1 MEAEG
6 GEGLRDINFV
16 ICSFDKPNSLQ
27 ASIESIIQYVKG
39 FDYVMTVMYDVSDKP
54 DSAKPLY
61 EKLPKMYD
69 NIRLVPGTDNLIL
82 TERNLGCNSIEAR
95 YHVEMDDDVLVQ
107 KDCIRNLYDTMERDA
122 AIGIAVP
129 LLPFRGSMFYL
140 KQVAMLPEELM
151 KKLIDNDDIRKDLP
165 ELQKWY
171 EENVYVPRNPKIKS
185 DYVELFEL
193 SLMMKCEKMKPLGC
207 FDWDEYLDT
216 GRSACHANEELMIR
230 LDAAN
235 MKVAV
240 VNTAMALHCHH
251 SRFKKDPRWG
261 DGVHL
266 ADAHFKEKV
275 GNKIGLCKKR
285 LETNLTA
292 NYRYK
297 WKSAMLNMPRGCP
310 DTMPTM

>member
-1 MEAEG
+1 METKGEEG
-6 GEGLRDINFV
+6 VKDINII

-27 ASIESIIQYVKG
+27 AAIESIVQYTSG
-39 FDYVMTVMYDVSDKP
+39 FDYVMTIMYDVSDKP

-61 EKLPKMYD
+61 QKLVKSYD
-69 NIRLVPGTDNLIL
+69 NVRLVAGTDNLIL
-82 TERNLGCNSIEAR
+82 TERNLGCNSISAR

-107 KDCIRNLYDTMERDA
+107 KDCIRNLYDTMERDP

-129 LLPFRGSMFYL
+129 LLNFRGSMFYMS
-140 KQVAMLPEELM
+140 QVAMLPHDLM
-151 KKLIDNDDIRKDLP
+151 LKLIDNDDIRKDLP

-171 EENVYVPRNPKIKS
+171 EDNVYVSRNPKIKS
-185 DYVELFEL
+185 NYIDMFEL
-193 SLMMKCEKMKPLGC
+193 SLMMKSEKMKILGC

-230 LDAAN
+230 MDEKN
-235 MKVAV
+235 MKAAV
-240 VNTAMALHCHH
+240 VNTAMAMHCHH
-251 SRFKKDPRWG
+251 HRFKRDPRWG

-275 GNKIGLCKKR
+275 GDKIWLSKKR
-285 LETNLTA
+285 LERNLTA

-297 WKSAMLNMPRGCP
+297 WKCSMANMPRGCP
-310 DTMPTM
+310 NTMPTL

>member
-1 MEAEG
+1 MK
-6 GEGLRDINFV
+6 DINFV
-16 ICSFDKPNSLQ
+16 ICSFDRPNSLQ
-27 ASIESIIQYVKG
+27 ATIESIIKYVTG
-39 FDYVMTVMYDVSDKP
+39 FDYALTIMYDVSDKP

-61 EKLPKMYD
+61 AKLPAMYD
-69 NIRLVPGTDNLIL
+69 NIRLLPGTDNLIL
-82 TERNLGCNSIEAR
+82 TERNLGCNSIQAR

-107 KDCIRNLYDTMERDA
+107 RDCIRNLYDTMESDPT
-122 AIGIAVP
+122 IGVAVP
-129 LLPFRGSMFYL
+129 LLNFRGSMFYL
-140 KQVAMLPEELM
+140 KQVAMLPHDLM
-151 KKLIDNDDIRKDLP
+151 LKLIDNPDIRQDLP
-165 ELQKWY
+165 ELQQWY
-171 EENVYVPRNPKIKS
+171 EENVYVPRNPKIKPS
-185 DYVELFEL
+185 YIDMFEL
-193 SLMMKCEKMKPLGC
+193 SLMMKSEDMKPLGC

-216 GRSACHANEELMIR
+216 GRSACHANEELMLR
-230 LDAAN
+230 MDEKG
-235 MKVAV
+235 MKAAV

-275 GNKIGLCKKR
+275 GDRIWLSKKR